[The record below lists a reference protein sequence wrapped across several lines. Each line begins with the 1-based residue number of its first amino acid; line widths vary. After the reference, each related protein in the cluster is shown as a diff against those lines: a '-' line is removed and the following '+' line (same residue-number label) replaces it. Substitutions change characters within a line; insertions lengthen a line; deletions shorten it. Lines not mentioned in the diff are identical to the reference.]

1 VTGAH
6 RGRLPVELTSF
17 VGRRHELARIRAT
30 LDSARLVTL
39 TGTGGIGKTRLA
51 TRVAADLDGVCFVD
65 LTPLAA
71 GSGVE
76 QVADAVAESLGI
88 QDGMRPELVVA
99 HGRQLFVVD
108 NCEHVLAAAAAFALM
123 LVQAGAKVLAT
134 SREPLR
140 VDGEHVIDVPPLPV
154 SGEALELLTHRARQS
169 LGADWE
175 PGADT
180 AAAVR
185 LCRRLDGLPLA
196 IELAVPMMR
205 AIPLDTLADS
215 VGSRLGR
222 LTATPQPHHRTLH
235 VTFAW
240 SHELCGDKQR
250 LLWRRLAV
258 FPASFDLA
266 AVTEV
271 CSGDGLSA
279 GVVLPTLADLVDKSV
294 VRKET
299 YGSRPRW
306 RMLQPV
312 REFAAELLAASGE
325 QDVLMARH
333 RDYYLGQ
340 TEGWASAWVSANE
353 VEYLH
358 AFEHD
363 MPHLRQ
369 ALEWSLTTP
378 GQESAGQLLAVNLAR
393 SHAWFARGNLREG
406 QEWLR
411 RAKEVDA
418 SAEGHAFVLAMS
430 LWLAAQRGE
439 DELSA
444 ELLAV
449 SRAAAA
455 AVGPSPALAVAT
467 NLAEGT
473 HRWLLLGEASGVEQL
488 ELARESCVE
497 MGSERFLATIFCG
510 IAHSQLGDAEAA
522 REALR
527 ECRQIVAAD
536 GAEWTSGWADW
547 LEGLITR
554 HTRPA
559 EAAELFARN
568 LRRQVAIGDAW
579 GGVWSLLML
588 GWTAAALGDYRRA
601 ARLMGASSRRLA
613 DIGVRFAELRAFQA
627 ERLGWEAVIGRALPA
642 VEYRRIVAAGESAP
656 YEESVRFALGTDAR
670 SGAGS
675 AGLTKRE
682 LEVAEWVAAGLTTP
696 QIARALYVGE
706 RTVETHISHIMR
718 KLGVTRRAAIA
729 AWMTSADRG

>member
-1 VTGAH
+1 MTGAH

-17 VGRRHELARIRAT
+17 VGRRQEFARIRAT

-39 TGTGGIGKTRLA
+39 TGAGGIGKTRLA
-51 TRVAADLDGVCFVD
+51 TRIAADLAGVCFVD

-76 QVADAVAESLGI
+76 QVAGVVAESLGL
-88 QDGMRPELVVA
+88 QDGMRPDLVVA
-99 HGRQLFVVD
+99 HGRQLFVLD
-108 NCEHVLAAAAAFALM
+108 NCEHVLAGAAAFTLM

-154 SGEALELLTHRARQS
+154 SGEALELLTHRARQT

-175 PGADT
+175 PGAET

-185 LCRRLDGLPLA
+185 LCQRLDGLPLA

-205 AIPLDTLADS
+205 AIPLETLADS
-215 VGSRLGR
+215 VGARLGR

-240 SHELCGDKQR
+240 SHELCADKQR

-266 AVTEV
+266 AVTAV
-271 CSGDGLSA
+271 CSDDGLSA
-279 GVVLPTLADLVDKSV
+279 ADVLPTLAELVDKSV

-299 YGSRPRW
+299 YGGRVRW

-312 REFAAELLAASGE
+312 REYAAELLATSGE

-393 SHAWFARGNLREG
+393 SHAWFAMGNLREG

-411 RAKEVDA
+411 RAQEVDA
-418 SAEGHAFVLAMS
+418 AAEGQAFVLATS
-430 LWLAAQRGE
+430 VWLAALRGE
-439 DELSA
+439 A
-444 ELLAV
+444 ELTGELLPV
-449 SRAAAA
+449 CRAAAV
-455 AVGPSPALAVAT
+455 AVGPSKALTVAT

-473 HRWLLLGEASGVEQL
+473 YRWLLHGEASGVEQL
-488 ELARESCVE
+488 ELARESSVE
-497 MGSERFLATIFCG
+497 MGSERFLATLFCG
-510 IAHSQLGDAEAA
+510 IAHSQLGDADAA
-522 REALR
+522 RAALL
-527 ECRQIVAAD
+527 ECREIVAAD
-536 GAEWTSGWADW
+536 GAEWTAGWADW

-554 HTRPA
+554 HSRPA
-559 EAAELFARN
+559 DAAELFARN
-568 LRRQVAIGDAW
+568 LRRQVAIGDVW
-579 GGVWSLLML
+579 GAAWSLLMM

-601 ARLMGASSRRLA
+601 VRLMGASNRQLA
-613 DIGVRFAELRAFQA
+613 DIGVRFAELKAFQA
-627 ERLGWEAVIGRALPA
+627 ERLGWEAVVGRALSS
-642 VEYRRIVAAGESAP
+642 VEHRRILAAGESAA
-656 YEESVRFALGTDAR
+656 YEDSVRFALGTDVR
-670 SGAGS
+670 GGAE
-675 AGLTKRE
+675 LTKRE
-682 LEVAEWVAAGLTTP
+682 LEVAERVAAGLTTP
-696 QIARALYVGE
+696 QIARALFVGE

-729 AWMTSADRG
+729 AWMTGADRS